1 MRYSIAAVLL
11 LFTVAL
17 RAQVTDT
24 SAVDDMDYSKFG
36 DAEGVKRYATQKV
49 LNQTPNRIVSI
60 GYEYQGRFKYEG
72 PEILPN
78 DGTVTRNVSKL
89 AGLRAQI
96 NIPVISNTKLIWQVE
111 ANYMRSNF
119 DIEIEPNVPIE
130 PFTSSLNELGM
141 HTSGI
146 NTTIFKPLNEKNFL
160 IFQASADVNG
170 VFDGFDEINSKAVTL
185 SATAIYGW
193 KKSEKNMIG
202 VGVSRTYRAG
212 QLIHVPVLLWNK
224 TFNDKWG
231 MELLLPARG
240 HMRRNFSTSNILQLG
255 FELEGNQYWMR
266 TPSMNGQVFIQR
278 GELKPRVMWD
288 KKLKGFFW
296 LNVQAGFRYNWRF
309 DVMNEYDARK
319 DNQLFFRSALTNPFY
334 FSIGLNFVS
343 P

>member
-1 MRYSIAAVLL
+1 MRLTIAFYCLL
-11 LFTVAL
+11 LTFSAT
-17 RAQVTDT
+17 AQVTDT
-24 SAVDDMDYSKFG
+24 SAVDDFDYSKFG

-49 LNQTPNRIVSI
+49 LNQTPNRIVSLA
-60 GYEYQGRFKYEG
+60 YEYQGGFDMPGG
-72 PEILPN
+72 PSFPN
-78 DGTVTRNVSKL
+78 QTYRVNRISGIRGQL
-89 AGLRAQI
+89 
-96 NIPVISNTKLIWQVE
+96 NIPVISNTKLIWQIG
-111 ANYMRSNF
+111 ANYWRSGYNF
-119 DIEIEPNVPIE
+119 ESVNNAFV
-130 PFTSSLNELGM
+130 SKLNTNGM
-141 HTSGI
+141 HTAGI

-170 VFDGFDEINSKAVTL
+170 VFEGFDEINSKAVTL

-193 KKSEKNMIG
+193 KKSENNMIG

-212 QLIHVPVLLWNK
+212 QLIYVPVLLWNK

-240 HMRRNFSTSNILQLG
+240 HLRRNFSTSNILQLG

-266 TPSMNGQVFIQR
+266 TPSPNGQVFIQR

-319 DNQLFFRSALTNPFY
+319 DNQLYFRSALTNPFY
-334 FSIGLNFVS
+334 FSVGLNFVS